1 MITLRKEIKTMSRYN
16 MNSKQPD
23 HGELLTI
30 KCDVVEKANEMFV
43 VIKYYNT
50 KGKLIR
56 LETETARF

>member
-1 MITLRKEIKTMSRYN
+1 MSRYN
-16 MNSKQPD
+16 INSRQID

-30 KCDVVEKANEMFV
+30 KCDIIEKANEMFI
-43 VIKYYNT
+43 VIKYYN